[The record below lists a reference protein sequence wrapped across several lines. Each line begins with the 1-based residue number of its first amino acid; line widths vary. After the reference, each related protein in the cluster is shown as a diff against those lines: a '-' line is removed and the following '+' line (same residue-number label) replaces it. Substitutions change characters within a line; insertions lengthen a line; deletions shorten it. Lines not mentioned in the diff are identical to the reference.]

1 MFTAKN
7 SETDHEITQNETHF
21 KSIPEQAIAPSVIPD
36 SEGEGK
42 GISRFDSNL

>member
-7 SETDHEITQNETHF
+7 LETDHEITRNETHF
-21 KSIPEQAIAPSVIPD
+21 KSIPEQAIAPPVIPD

-42 GISRFDSNL
+42 G